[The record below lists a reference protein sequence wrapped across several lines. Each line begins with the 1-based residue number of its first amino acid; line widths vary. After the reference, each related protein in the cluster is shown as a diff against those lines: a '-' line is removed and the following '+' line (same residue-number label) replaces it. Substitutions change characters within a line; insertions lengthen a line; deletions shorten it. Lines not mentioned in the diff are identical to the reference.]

1 MHSNEIIR
9 EDADLRFADSLADRS
24 KSFLIWILKKRQ
36 RDVQLW
42 NFIVFFFFSFQNLKR
57 FDVSRFQ
64 KFRKN
69 SSIIFIDTCGWL
81 SGKFKMITIDKI
93 SLEDWH
99 FGEANVHQIGN
110 VKIETTLYV
119 RELQNVTL

>member
-1 MHSNEIIR
+1 
-9 EDADLRFADSLADRS
+9 
-24 KSFLIWILKKRQ
+24 
-36 RDVQLW
+36 
-42 NFIVFFFFSFQNLKR
+42 
-57 FDVSRFQ
+57 
-64 KFRKN
+64 
-69 SSIIFIDTCGWL
+69 
-81 SGKFKMITIDKI
+81 MITIDKI